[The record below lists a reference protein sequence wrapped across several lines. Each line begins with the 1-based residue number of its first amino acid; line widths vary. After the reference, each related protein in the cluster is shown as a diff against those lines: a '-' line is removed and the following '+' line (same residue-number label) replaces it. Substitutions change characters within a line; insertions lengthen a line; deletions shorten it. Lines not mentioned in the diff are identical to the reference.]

1 MAKHCRQHS
10 CPPELRD
17 ALNSPI
23 PSIRTPFTVDGQID
37 FDGVRSQI
45 DFLIAGKAKTL
56 MLTSGDS
63 LFTVLTDD
71 EVAELARAVIEH
83 TRGRAKV
90 IAADNG
96 WATRKAVAYGEYCKQ
111 MGADLLMLLPPD
123 WGASTTP
130 DTLIDHFNAVGE
142 HIPTMLVTAFF
153 SQSGVFG
160 ARPATF
166 RSNVIQALYEHSPN
180 QVAIKDDIFGDESIS
195 MCMLTHDRWA
205 IVSGGCMY
213 NHMQQFP
220 YGVDGY
226 LCMLV
231 SYKPDIA
238 WQYFNAVQNRDFNT
252 AWNVVRE
259 IETPL
264 RRLIATFEGGFNTV
278 VHGMAELY
286 GINGRY
292 LPPPYHTM
300 TDQQMEKLADSLKNM
315 NLL

>member
-1 MAKHCRQHS
+1 
-10 CPPELRD
+10 
-17 ALNSPI
+17 
-23 PSIRTPFTVDGQID
+23 
-37 FDGVRSQI
+37 
-45 DFLIAGKAKTL
+45 
-56 MLTSGDS
+56 
-63 LFTVLTDD
+63 
-71 EVAELARAVIEH
+71 
-83 TRGRAKV
+83 
-90 IAADNG
+90 
-96 WATRKAVAYGEYCKQ
+96 
-111 MGADLLMLLPPD
+111 
-123 WGASTTP
+123 
-130 DTLIDHFNAVGE
+130 
-142 HIPTMLVTAFF
+142 
-153 SQSGVFG
+153 
-160 ARPATF
+160 
-166 RSNVIQALYEHSPN
+166 
-180 QVAIKDDIFGDESIS
+180 
-195 MCMLTHDRWA
+195 
-205 IVSGGCMY
+205 MY

-252 AWNVVRE
+252 AWSVVRE